1 MDCAFTR
8 TEVAAYTAR
17 QINAFFPDPRPLE
30 VADVAAGVDDALQRL
45 ERCFRQINLP
55 AYGDADRARFD
66 LYHTDQYSTYLAYL
80 GNALWEAGADRS
92 ILGRVFALN
101 RALHG
106 LNCLYDTILPEAI
119 LLVHA
124 VGAVLGRTAYP
135 NFVVITQGCTIG
147 AVGGA
152 FPSLARGL
160 IMSAGS
166 SIIGP
171 GTIGSNV
178 MLEPHVHVLK
188 SDVPADVRVA
198 GPAPHRF
205 IPQSDRALRHYF
217 RVPEG

>member
-1 MDCAFTR
+1 VDCAFTR
-8 TEVAAYTAR
+8 VEVAAYTAR
-17 QINAFFPDPRPLE
+17 QLNALFPDPRPVGAGDL
-30 VADVAAGVDDALQRL
+30 AAGVDDALERL
-45 ERCFRQINLP
+45 ERCFRQIALP
-55 AYGDADRARFD
+55 AYGEPGAARFD

-106 LNCLYDTILPEAI
+106 LNCLYDTRLPEAI
-119 LLVHA
+119 LLIHA
-124 VGAVLGRTAYP
+124 VGAVLGRTHYP
-135 NFVVITQGCTIG
+135 NFIVVTQGCTIG

-152 FPSLARGL
+152 FPDLSPGL

-171 GTIGSNV
+171 GTIGANV

-188 SDVPADVRVA
+188 SDVPPNVRVA

-205 IPQSDRALRHYF
+205 IPHTDRALRHYF
-217 RVPEG
+217 HSPDA